1 MLHSLL
7 AMIDY
12 VIHYGRETHKLL
24 LIFLGA
30 QEVRILVAAAMAQVV
45 SATMCQI
52 SLNTR
57 D

>member
-1 MLHSLL
+1 
-7 AMIDY
+7 MIDY